1 MKITCNVVQDI
12 MPLYLENIVSEDT
25 KKVVEEHINSC
36 ESCKKCLSDMTEL
49 TPIAPDVNTVPM
61 KRLKTKLFK
70 KKVQTIVV
78 SAILVFIIAIIVV
91 ANLVAPRYYSSS
103 DNVIS
108 LNESDKGLVYVT
120 FDETVSGYGVSSSIS
135 DDKTGYTYHIVAWD
149 SVWDGKIMKN
159 DLHNVILNP
168 NGEKV
173 SAVYYYETDGSGE
186 VLLYGEQ
193 QNPCGVIIKQPKLAL
208 FLILAVILA
217 VICLILL
224 IICRK
229 NKNTVQKIT
238 TVSLLP
244 ISYLLSHLLFKG
256 FSVTGYSTTADFWA
270 ILLFMI
276 PIYTA
281 LFVCIYLIL
290 HKKKS
295 SKV

>member
-244 ISYLLSHLLFKG
+244 ISYLLSHLLFKR